1 MRARAL
7 TLLGLGSLLL
17 AGCTLVPTG
26 SNPARV
32 ERSDV
37 PFGLMRPTIPGTNG
51 GKVVFVTQPVYV
63 VDATGLHLAPSSRIV
78 PSPPSL
84 ESVLKELLLGPTSI
98 EAFAGYTNAL
108 PKGLVLLAATT
119 KGGVGTIALSKPL
132 SSLTHE
138 QEVLAVGQL
147 ALTAHAVGAVNGVV
161 VTVGGVPERLPLP
174 TGKLVTR
181 VTAADE
187 VALLNP

>member
-1 MRARAL
+1 VRARAA
-7 TLLGLGSLLL
+7 LLLALGSVAL

-26 SNPARV
+26 SSPTRV
-32 ERSDV
+32 ERGDV
-37 PFGLMRPTIPGTNG
+37 PFGLQRPTIPGTNG
-51 GKVVFVTQPVYV
+51 GRVVFVTQPVYV

-78 PSPPSL
+78 PSPPTL

-108 PKGLVLLAATT
+108 PKSLVLLAATT
-119 KGGVGTIALSKPL
+119 KRGVGTIALSKPL
-132 SSLTHE
+132 STLAHE

-147 ALTAHAVGAVNGVV
+147 ALTAHAVGAVNGIE
-161 VTVGGVPERLPLP
+161 VTVGGVPEELPLP
-174 TGKLVTR
+174 SGAQVTR

-187 VALLNP
+187 AALLNP